1 MDVYLYLFYNFTISK
16 LGGECFLLCYYVM
29 PTRSSFYTCLED
41 IKKRL
46 FFLFI
51 IPPKWH
57 QNTDSGS
64 GILVLA
70 KKHWP
75 RHHHLP
81 VSIKLWGRLCV
92 NAVIHSPV
100 QSQPELPK
108 YLAYERDLAVS
119 FCCFVF
125 VSTNNNLGL
134 IKQRQGTKRNVP
146 DECIIYMLNLFLN
159 D

>member
-1 MDVYLYLFYNFTISK
+1 M
-16 LGGECFLLCYYVM
+16 
-29 PTRSSFYTCLED
+29 
-41 IKKRL
+41 
-46 FFLFI
+46 
-51 IPPKWH
+51 
-57 QNTDSGS
+57 
-64 GILVLA
+64 
-70 KKHWP
+70 
-75 RHHHLP
+75 
-81 VSIKLWGRLCV
+81 